1 MSSHVL
7 RRSFSL
13 LLVTLAPFA
22 IACSGGAGEGE
33 GGGGQDPDEDEPK
46 VCVAPT
52 SGPTIHQAGAI
63 ESDETWSADAS
74 PHIVEGFIA
83 VRGATLTID
92 PCATV
97 EFKNEYAGLT
107 VAYPGSPTTGN
118 LVAEGTKDQ
127 PIRFEGQDGA
137 RWGHVLVEAG
147 GTARFAHVTMTD
159 GGGYD
164 PRGASLIVN
173 GDGTMPT
180 RRDVFVDNLT
190 IVRSLGAG
198 VVLDR
203 LGGFAPESKSLT
215 ITESGSEA
223 KLPYPLVTDEH
234 GIDTLPRGDYTGNTI
249 DKIYVNPT
257 SHLEETSTMKNLG
270 VPYAVGSFA
279 DDDFVVGAGSQG
291 EAITLTIE
299 PGTRIE
305 MFPGTSFKIEH
316 YTGEFLASGAVI
328 AEGTEDAPIVFT
340 SGSDE
345 PTAGDW
351 QGLWFGG
358 VARSDNSFRHVRIEY
373 TGAWCGCIFTGCSAI
388 EEYEG
393 AVIFSQEPPRA
404 FFEDSVI
411 ADAAANGVVLGYAG
425 NMVDLASGFTF
436 EDVAGCRQ
444 TLPNP
449 GQCPN
454 PKPACE

>member
-1 MSSHVL
+1 MSSHFS
-7 RRSFSL
+7 RSLSL
-13 LLVTLAPFA
+13 LVVALAPFA
-22 IACSGGAGEGE
+22 IACSDDTGVGGE
-33 GGGGQDPDEDEPK
+33 GGGPEEEPK
-46 VCVAPT
+46 ICAAPT
-52 SGPTIHQAGAI
+52 QGPTIHKAGAI
-63 ESDETWSADAS
+63 EADETWSADAS

-83 VRGATLTID
+83 VRNGATLTID

-107 VAYPGSPTTGN
+107 IAYPGSPTTGN

-127 PIRFEGQDGA
+127 PIRFEGKDGA
-137 RWGHVLVEAG
+137 RWGHILVEAG
-147 GTARFAHVTMTD
+147 GTASLSHLTIAD

-164 PRGASLIVN
+164 PRGASMVIN

-180 RRDVFVDNLT
+180 KRDVFVDHVT
-190 IVRSLGAG
+190 VERSLGVG
-198 VVLDR
+198 ISLDR
-203 LGGFAPESKSLT
+203 LGGFAPNSDALT
-215 ITESGSEA
+215 ITESGSEDTLA
-223 KLPYPLVTDEH
+223 YPLVTDEH
-234 GIDTLPRGDYTGNTI
+234 GIDTLPRGDYTGNLV
-249 DKIYVNPT
+249 DEIYVNPT

-270 VPYAVGSFA
+270 VPYAVGSFG

-299 PGTRIE
+299 PGVRIQ
-305 MFPGTSFKIEH
+305 MHPGTSFKIEH

-328 AEGTEDAPIVFT
+328 AEGTEAEPIVFT
-340 SGSDE
+340 SGADE

-358 VARSDNSFRHVRIEY
+358 IARTDNSFKHVRVEY

-388 EEYEG
+388 EGYEG
-393 AVIFSQEPPRA
+393 AIIFSQQPPSA
-404 FFEDSVI
+404 FFEDTVL
-411 ADAAANGVVLGYAG
+411 AHGAANGVVLGYEG
-425 NMVDLASGFTF
+425 TMVDMSAGIEF
-436 EDVAGCRQ
+436 EDIAGCRQ